1 MTAIVVITCFLNL
14 DSHYDIS
21 MWTPGVKVLT
31 SENQFSTCVPPT
43 GKIIISLGVW
53 TCAKRKML
61 TTKTNTR
68 WLVTARKM
76 F

>member
-43 GKIIISLGVW
+43 GKIIISLGV
-53 TCAKRKML
+53 
-61 TTKTNTR
+61 
-68 WLVTARKM
+68 
-76 F
+76 

>member
-21 MWTPGVKVLT
+21 MWTQAVKVLT

-43 GKIIISLGVW
+43 RKIIISLGV
-53 TCAKRKML
+53 
-61 TTKTNTR
+61 
-68 WLVTARKM
+68 
-76 F
+76 